1 MTESE
6 ALIKLEARVRTVLGN
21 KREDMEWEKSIYK
34 NADPGDPFRDHHFKK
49 YRELF
54 REIQTLKVVLI
65 WIDDIKEEY
74 EEEVKPE

>member
-6 ALIKLEARVRTVLGN
+6 ALDKVEARVRTVLGN
-21 KREDMEWEKSIYK
+21 KREDMEWEKNIYK
-34 NADPGDPFRDHHFKK
+34 NADSDDPYKESHFKK
-49 YRELF
+49 YKELF

>member
-6 ALIKLEARVRTVLGN
+6 ALIKLEARVRTVISD
-21 KREDMEWEKSIYK
+21 KRDAMEWEKDYYK
-34 NADPGDPFRDHHFKK
+34 NTTPDDPYRNDHFKK
-49 YRELF
+49 YKELF

-74 EEEVKPE
+74 EEEEP

>member
-6 ALIKLEARVRTVLGN
+6 ALIKLEARVRTVIAN
-21 KREDMEWEKSIYK
+21 KREDMEWEKNTYK
-34 NADPGDPFRDHHFKK
+34 NADPDDPFKESHFKK

-54 REIQTLKVVLI
+54 REIQTLKLVLI

>member
-6 ALIKLEARVRTVLGN
+6 ALNAIEARVRTVLGN
-21 KREDMEWEKSIYK
+21 KKEDAEWHKNYYK
-34 NADPGDPFRDHHFKK
+34 NTSYDDPFRESHIKK

-54 REIQTLKVVLI
+54 REIQTLKTVLI

-74 EEEVKPE
+74 EEENEGS